1 MDISLFLAKV
11 FGVYLMV
18 TSVAVTLRRKELVPA
33 IEQLFDNRPLVY
45 IMSVFAL
52 VVGILLVVSHNV
64 WVAGWPVVLTILAWL
79 VFLESIAYLF
89 LPFEVLARWAR
100 WFNTP
105 AWYLAGGAVSFVL
118 GVFLAG
124 KGFQLF

>member
-11 FGVYLMV
+11 FGVYLIV
-18 TSVAVTLRRKELVPA
+18 TGVAVPLRRKELVPA
-33 IEQLFDNRPLVY
+33 VEQLFDNRPLVY

-64 WVAGWPVVLTILAWL
+64 WVAGWPVVLTIFAWL
-79 VFLESIAYLF
+79 VFLESIAYLL

-105 AWYLAGGAVSFVL
+105 AWYVAGGAGAVIL

-124 KGFQLF
+124 KGFQLL

>member
-18 TSVAVTLRRKELVPA
+18 TGVAVPLRRKELMPA

-45 IMSVFAL
+45 IMSVFAF
-52 VVGILLVVSHNV
+52 VVGLLLVVSHNV

-79 VFLESIAYLF
+79 VFLEAIAYLL
-89 LPFEVLARWAR
+89 LPFEVLARLAR

-105 AWYLAGGAVSFVL
+105 AWYVAGGAGAVVL

-124 KGFQLF
+124 KGFQLL

>member
-11 FGVYLMV
+11 FGVYLIV
-18 TSVAVTLRRKELVPA
+18 TGITVPLRRKELVPA
-33 IEQLFDNRPLVY
+33 VEQLFDNRPLVY

-64 WVAGWPVVLTILAWL
+64 WVASWPVVLTILAWL
-79 VFLESIAYLF
+79 VFLESIAYLL

-105 AWYLAGGAVSFVL
+105 AWYVAGGAGAVIL
-118 GVFLAG
+118 GVFLAV
-124 KGFQLF
+124 KGFQLL

>member
-11 FGVYLMV
+11 FGIYLMV
-18 TSVAVTLRRKELVPA
+18 TGVAVALRRKELVPA

-52 VVGILLVVSHNV
+52 VVGLLLVVSHNI
-64 WVAGWPVVLTILAWL
+64 WVAGWPVVLTVLAWL
-79 VFLESIAYLF
+79 VFLESIAYLL
-89 LPFEVLARWAR
+89 LPFAVLARLAR
-100 WFNTP
+100 WFNTQ
-105 AWYLAGGAVSFVL
+105 AWYVGGGAVSFLL